1 MKKIAF
7 AAGGVLALALIAATP
22 AAAVSL
28 GTGGS
33 MLLGPAQQLA
43 APDNVYW
50 VRRCWRQRVWWGGR
64 WHWTTRCRNV
74 WVNRRW

>member
-1 MKKIAF
+1 
-7 AAGGVLALALIAATP
+7 
-22 AAAVSL
+22 
-28 GTGGS
+28 

-43 APDNVYW
+43 TPDNVYW

-64 WHWTTRCRNV
+64 WHWQTRCRNV